1 MMYCMFAF
9 RECRNGLQVRLIDL
23 RVTAAFSFVLVIVS
37 GRHFVQPKPF
47 PPRQRNLFISFF
59 HSFKA
64 HNISTSP
71 CPAAVVCQ
79 GEYKPDVVIST
90 IYLPVQCCLHRMKPV
105 VFLKS
110 LINRI
115 CSGITSRRGE
125 ICPLHSTVLA
135 ALSLIHQCVAHANNS
150 DVK

>member
-1 MMYCMFAF
+1 MWREVWALEIIKWMMYCMFAF

-115 CSGITSRRGE
+115 CSGMLTQN
-125 ICPLHSTVLA
+125 TV
-135 ALSLIHQCVAHANNS
+135 
-150 DVK
+150 